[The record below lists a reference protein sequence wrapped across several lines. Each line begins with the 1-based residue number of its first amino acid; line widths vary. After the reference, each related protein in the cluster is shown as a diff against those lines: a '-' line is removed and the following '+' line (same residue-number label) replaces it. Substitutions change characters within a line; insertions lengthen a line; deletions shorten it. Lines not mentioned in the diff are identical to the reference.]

1 MSCLTDPFRRFSP
14 SGICYYALFSF
25 THSQAGRCAFCW
37 RQALAPA
44 QLVTA
49 VSQLL
54 NIGARQQRRRE
65 AGLAERGV
73 AIPGPGDYVR
83 VWRSRELERSGKL
96 GCTDTL
102 STELTG
108 STTPAAVI
116 LFVACRLR
124 RRWSELGGWYAA
136 QMADT
141 RLHPLD
147 CACWN

>member
-1 MSCLTDPFRRFSP
+1 VQN
-14 SGICYYALFSF
+14 G
-25 THSQAGRCAFCW
+25 
-37 RQALAPA
+37 
-44 QLVTA
+44 TA
-49 VSQLL
+49 R
-54 NIGARQQRRRE
+54 GE
-65 AGLAERGV
+65 AVGDGSEKIKRPV
-73 AIPGPGDYVR
+73 CPIPGPGDYMR

-96 GCTDTL
+96 SYTDTL
-102 STELTG
+102 STELAG

-136 QMADT
+136 EMADT